1 MRKDLI
7 KKIRDKMIRDT
18 WEQKKAEW
26 EMSDLAVL
34 FGLSIPQVYRII
46 KGQNKLTK

>member
-1 MRKDLI
+1 MRKETI
-7 KKIRDKMIRDT
+7 KQIRNKMIIDL

-34 FGLSIPQVYRII
+34 FNLSVPQVYRILAGEA
-46 KGQNKLTK
+46 KVE